1 MKIFLLVAA
10 LDFLDGWTCHLYGS
24 SSLDPEWATGFF
36 KVDVMLEPRKGADSV
51 GRLGPDHFPC
61 DLHCSSNHHK
71 DHNHDD
77 QHDQI

>member
-61 DLHCSSNHHK
+61 D
-71 DHNHDD
+71 
-77 QHDQI
+77 